1 MKRRGGRRSSVV
13 VKLGGHRYR
22 IEVVPR
28 PKVSEVAGGSPGGK
42 RRKAGKAK
50 GHKRG
55 CRCVVCRLH

>member
-28 PKVSEVAGGSPGGK
+28 PKVSEVAGGSSSGK
-42 RRKAGKAK
+42 RKPPKRPK

-55 CRCVVCRLH
+55 CRCVTCRLH